1 MTLYKKQTFTV
12 KCKFDL
18 SNIHKYISK
27 SHIIAYKDYDKNVFH
42 STRPIRHNNFK
53 REIQHTSSS

>member
-42 STRPIRHNNFK
+42 STRPICHNNF
-53 REIQHTSSS
+53 